1 MRIFAETN
9 SKLMRKALLSIPKKF
24 GLLTFVIV
32 CILTACSKK
41 DEKAHCIMP
50 AGTTLEEGDIVLRK
64 GTGLTSR
71 AVRIADGGSDFS
83 HCGIIVD
90 SCGMK
95 MVVHAVP
102 DEPDFEGDVDRVKM
116 ERPEDFFST
125 IRASKGCVLRY
136 RDRETA
142 EKSARL
148 AYGIYKRG
156 TLFDDDYNDSDT
168 TKMYCS
174 QLVAHVYQ
182 KCGIDITNGIRRD
195 TAGSEIQPR
204 HLPLRLSQMPQA
216 EENRHIPGHTMTAP
230 AKGTNDDDIHKR
242 ASDDILKREQVTTAS
257 KERTMTTPFI

>member
-1 MRIFAETN
+1 
-9 SKLMRKALLSIPKKF
+9 MRKALLSIPKKF

-90 SCGMK
+90 SCGRK

-168 TKMYCS
+168 CIPEMRHRHHQRHTP
-174 QLVAHVYQ
+174 
-182 KCGIDITNGIRRD
+182 RRD

-257 KERTMTTPFI
+257 KERTITTLFI

>member
-1 MRIFAETN
+1 
-9 SKLMRKALLSIPKKF
+9 MRKALLSIPKKF
-24 GLLTFVIV
+24 GLLTFIIV

-90 SCGMK
+90 SCDRK

-136 RDRETA
+136 QDKETA
-142 EKSARL
+142 EKSASL
-148 AYGIYKRG
+148 ADKQRKKRRMR
-156 TLFDDDYNDSDT
+156 FEY
-168 TKMYCS
+168 
-174 QLVAHVYQ
+174 
-182 KCGIDITNGIRRD
+182 
-195 TAGSEIQPR
+195 
-204 HLPLRLSQMPQA
+204 HLY
-216 EENRHIPGHTMTAP
+216 
-230 AKGTNDDDIHKR
+230 R
-242 ASDDILKREQVTTAS
+242 ASVIIFSAMPSIRHQRGL
-257 KERTMTTPFI
+257 PHP

>member
-90 SCGMK
+90 SCGRK

-102 DEPDFEGDVDRVKM
+102 DEPDFEGDVDRVKSG
-116 ERPEDFFST
+116 P
-125 IRASKGCVLRY
+125 
-136 RDRETA
+136 
-142 EKSARL
+142 
-148 AYGIYKRG
+148 
-156 TLFDDDYNDSDT
+156 
-168 TKMYCS
+168 
-174 QLVAHVYQ
+174 
-182 KCGIDITNGIRRD
+182 
-195 TAGSEIQPR
+195 
-204 HLPLRLSQMPQA
+204 
-216 EENRHIPGHTMTAP
+216 
-230 AKGTNDDDIHKR
+230 
-242 ASDDILKREQVTTAS
+242 
-257 KERTMTTPFI
+257 

>member
-1 MRIFAETN
+1 
-9 SKLMRKALLSIPKKF
+9 
-24 GLLTFVIV
+24 
-32 CILTACSKK
+32 
-41 DEKAHCIMP
+41 
-50 AGTTLEEGDIVLRK
+50 
-64 GTGLTSR
+64 
-71 AVRIADGGSDFS
+71 
-83 HCGIIVD
+83 
-90 SCGMK
+90 

-142 EKSARL
+142 EKSARI

-182 KCGIDITNGIRRD
+182 KCGRDINNGIPGRAPCVFCLSVYPSDFLRCRR
-195 TAGSEIQPR
+195 
-204 HLPLRLSQMPQA
+204 
-216 EENRHIPGHTMTAP
+216 
-230 AKGTNDDDIHKR
+230 
-242 ASDDILKREQVTTAS
+242 LKRIVTFQDTQ
-257 KERTMTTPFI
+257 

>member
-9 SKLMRKALLSIPKKF
+9 SKLMRKALLSTPKKF

-90 SCGMK
+90 SCGRK

-148 AYGIYKRG
+148 AYALRRRLQRQRHHEDVLQPARG
-156 TLFDDDYNDSDT
+156 TCIPEMRHRHHQRHT
-168 TKMYCS
+168 P
-174 QLVAHVYQ
+174 
-182 KCGIDITNGIRRD
+182 RRD

-257 KERTMTTPFI
+257 KERTMTTLFI